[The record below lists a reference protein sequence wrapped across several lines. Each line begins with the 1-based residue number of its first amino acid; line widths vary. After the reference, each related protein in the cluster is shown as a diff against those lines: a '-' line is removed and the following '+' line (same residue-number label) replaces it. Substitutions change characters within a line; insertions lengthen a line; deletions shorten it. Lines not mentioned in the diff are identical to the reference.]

1 MTVNITNDS
10 ILEEDE
16 QLLIQLNSTDR
27 AVQLIDTATFNVIII
42 DDDGKVPAYI
52 MLLVQLIKAVL
63 AASA

>member
-1 MTVNITNDS
+1 MTVNTANDS

-27 AVQLIDTATFNVIII
+27 AVQLIDPATFNVIII

-52 MLLVQLIKAVL
+52 MLLV
-63 AASA
+63 